1 MGRDLH
7 NAGEQVKNNVAEMAE
22 KARDISKKMK
32 DQWSDTYRD
41 VEKSV
46 RRAQVASERGLDEAR
61 ERIKDKPIT
70 SVATVGIAAFAI
82 GLFAGL
88 VLGRKSND

>member
-1 MGRDLH
+1 MRRDLN
-7 NAGEQVKNNVAEMAE
+7 NAGEQVRSNVADMAE

-32 DQWSDTYRD
+32 EQWSDSYRD
-41 VEKSV
+41 LEQSV
-46 RRAQVASERGLDEAR
+46 RRAQVVSERGLDDAR

-70 SVATVGIAAFAI
+70 AVATVGIAAFAI

-88 VLGRKSND
+88 VMGRKSSD

>member
-1 MGRDLH
+1 MRRDIH
-7 NAGEQVKNNVAEMAE
+7 NATEQVRANVAEMAE
-22 KARDISKKMK
+22 KARDISNKVK

-41 VEKSV
+41 LEKGV
-46 RRAQVASERGLDEAR
+46 RRAQVAGERSLDDAR

-88 VLGRKSND
+88 ILGRKTKD